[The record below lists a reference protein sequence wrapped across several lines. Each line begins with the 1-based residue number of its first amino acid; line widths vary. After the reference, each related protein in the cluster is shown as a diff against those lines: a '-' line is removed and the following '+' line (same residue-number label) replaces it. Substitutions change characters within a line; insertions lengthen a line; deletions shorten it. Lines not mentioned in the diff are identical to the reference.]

1 MSTTIEEAREILK
14 DKTLTDDQLTEIIN
28 SLQLLV
34 ELMFDGWTEEQKNN
48 DKLRRVSEAENI
60 KTDDPQAS
68 KSN

>member
-48 DKLRRVSEAENI
+48 DKLYGIPKPEVNEVDTTQSTE
-60 KTDDPQAS
+60 
-68 KSN
+68 SN